1 MDRARRLS
9 ALRRERAQLI
19 EFLSGLTAEEWD
31 AASNADGWRVRDVIA
46 HLGATTRALLGPGML
61 RVLTSNNA
69 EALNEAQVAT
79 RRDWPVEQVVAEFER
94 TSGMAMQMLKVT
106 SRQPLSALR
115 VPIAELG
122 AYPMGLTPSLLIFD
136 WHVHLRHDIAPA
148 LGRPTVSTD
157 SERMAAVLEWMF
169 AGLEQM
175 NRHTMAWV
183 SRPVI
188 VELTGVAGGRWRIDP
203 RRRGRLRVTPHG
215 DGSDAVAQIRG
226 ATTDFPMWAT
236 TRTHWREADLSITGD
251 TVYATRFLDSLN
263 IV

>member
-19 EFLSGLTAEEWD
+19 EFLSGLTADEWD

-46 HLGATTRALLGPGML
+46 HLGATTRALLGPGMFQ
-61 RVLTSNNA
+61 VLTSKNA

-106 SRQPLSALR
+106 SRQPLSSLR

-148 LGRPTVSTD
+148 LARPTVSTD

-183 SRPVI
+183 GWPVI

-215 DGSDAVAQIRG
+215 DSRDVVVQIRG
-226 ATTDFPMWAT
+226 ASSDFPMWAT
-236 TRTHWREADLSITGD
+236 TRTPWREADLSISGD
-251 TVYATRFLDSLN
+251 TAYATRFLDSLN